1 MKSDNAAY
9 EYRKV
14 KDGKKVNKNGYRLS
28 DALIDEKWD
37 YISLQQASGKSGK
50 YETYAA
56 LADLIAEVQTF
67 RPKAKL
73 MWHQTWAYAST
84 STHESFPDYNKDQ
97 TTMYNAIV
105 SAANQAME
113 DNTELNILIPSGTAI
128 QNGRTSFLGSN
139 LWALYGSMYL
149 V

>member
-1 MKSDNAAY
+1 MYIGGCDLDKHLNNMKSDNAAY

-67 RPKAKL
+67 RPKGCRITPISYFQ
-73 MWHQTWAYAST
+73 MITIPVESISQERSASIT
-84 STHESFPDYNKDQ
+84 
-97 TTMYNAIV
+97 
-105 SAANQAME
+105 
-113 DNTELNILIPSGTAI
+113 
-128 QNGRTSFLGSN
+128 
-139 LWALYGSMYL
+139 LYRLFHGIM
-149 V
+149 